1 MDSSSPNHPEN
12 VRPTPSADRSILGTL
27 HTSDYYHY
35 KKPKRGKK
43 LIIIATVLIIII
55 LGGALVAGLEHHK
68 KSANEPAVVKSL
80 PLTTKIGLPA
90 ATQQYNSTNLSLSL
104 NYPQGWT
111 ITDIANTNQLTLQS
125 PAVELL
131 TTPNQLV
138 KGRITMTIQNQSP
151 ATIAGYQ
158 GGNAT
163 AALESQLITYTNPT
177 AGQRASSYISF
188 LHYASSTTTPAS
200 NINAIYITGNA
211 GYQLNQYIPLA
222 NIQAVS
228 PVIGITFSR
237 CANTA
242 CTANGPAISIT
253 SSAWKTASF
262 SDTLLTLLKSLSI
275 S

>member
-1 MDSSSPNHPEN
+1 MSSSPLNHPESA
-12 VRPTPSADRSILGTL
+12 RPTPPADRSSLGTL

-55 LGGALVAGLEHHK
+55 LGGGLVAGHVHHK
-68 KSANEPAVVKSL
+68 KSASGPVVVKSL
-80 PLTTKIGLPA
+80 PLTTEISLPA
-90 ATQQYNSTNLSLSL
+90 ATQQYNSTNLSLSF
-104 NYPQGWT
+104 NYPPGWT
-111 ITDIANTNQLTLQS
+111 ITDTAYTNQLTLKS

-131 TTPNQLV
+131 TAPNQLT
-138 KGRITMTIQNQSP
+138 KGRITMLVQNQSP
-151 ATIAGYQ
+151 AVIAGYQ
-158 GGNAT
+158 SGNAT
-163 AALESQLITYTNPT
+163 AALASQLITYTNPST
-177 AGQRASSYISF
+177 GQRASTYISF
-188 LHYASSTTTPAS
+188 LHYASSTTTPIS
-200 NINAIYITGNA
+200 NIDAIYITGNA

-222 NIQAVS
+222 SIQAVS

-242 CTANGPAISIT
+242 CTVNGSAISIT
-253 SSAWKTASF
+253 SSAWHTTSF